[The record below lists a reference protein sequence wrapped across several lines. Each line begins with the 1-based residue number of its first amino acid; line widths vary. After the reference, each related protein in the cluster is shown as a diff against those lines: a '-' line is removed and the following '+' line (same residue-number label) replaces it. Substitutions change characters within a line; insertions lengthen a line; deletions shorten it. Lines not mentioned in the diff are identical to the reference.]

1 MNRVTNLKSPSFT
14 RKKVANLLGV
24 FPDVVSCIIDF
35 CSFFDVVFDSRISSV
50 VSFVVDPVAKLV
62 LFLSDAEADI
72 HQHEP

>member
-14 RKKVANLLGV
+14 WKKVANLLGV
-24 FPDVVSCIIDF
+24 FPDVVLCVIDF
-35 CSFFDVVFDSRISSV
+35 CSFFDVVFDPRISSV